1 MSERKIYKGNYI
13 VTYNDEKI
21 IDKIFIQ
28 DVTYIT
34 RFDTKGYVATDYD
47 DLVDYIYNN
56 KLYLDK
62 NKTYNWNQNI
72 SIKSDFLETIFKK
85 DD

>member
-1 MSERKIYKGNYI
+1 VSERKIYKGNYI

-34 RFDTKGYVATDYD
+34 RYDKNGYVATDYD